1 MALSAA
7 VEAVQLAV
15 NVVVSVD
22 LEDVPVA
29 VADAL
34 VELETETPNWATVT
48 LLRTQV

>member
-1 MALSAA
+1 MVALSAS

-34 VELETETPNWATVT
+34 EELETANWATVT
-48 LLRTQV
+48 LLLTQV